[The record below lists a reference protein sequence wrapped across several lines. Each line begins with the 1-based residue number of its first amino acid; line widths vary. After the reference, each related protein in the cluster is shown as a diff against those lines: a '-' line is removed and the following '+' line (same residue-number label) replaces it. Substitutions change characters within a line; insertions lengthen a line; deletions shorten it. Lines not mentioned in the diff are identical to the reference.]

1 MKKSLIKFFI
11 LLVLFN
17 FSYSIGNTKVIY
29 AFVNGL
35 VCDFCA
41 RSLEKTFEKEESV
54 KSITIDLQEKLITI
68 VLKKEK
74 GVTFVTPFFYIA
86 IKKIVIIN
94 TKYITGLRSV
104 LCVSIYLLL
113 LINVKC

>member
-11 LLVLFN
+11 LLILFN

-74 GVTFVTPFFYIA
+74 KLEDSKI
-86 IKKIVIIN
+86 IKLVNDAGYDVKEI
-94 TKYITGLRSV
+94 KYE
-104 LCVSIYLLL
+104 
-113 LINVKC
+113 K

>member
-1 MKKSLIKFFI
+1 MQKSLIKIFI
-11 LLVLFN
+11 LIVLFN
-17 FSYSIGNTKVIY
+17 FFFSIGNTRVIY
-29 AFVNGL
+29 AYVNGL

-74 GVTFVTPFFYIA
+74 NLEDSKI
-86 IKKIVIIN
+86 IKLVNDAGYDVKEI
-94 TKYITGLRSV
+94 KYE
-104 LCVSIYLLL
+104 
-113 LINVKC
+113 K